1 MNPET
6 KKAFEYLRKR
16 GYEYFCN
23 QVWENGVVID
33 ISATFAEV
41 SSKHVEHV
49 RKTYPHAAIFFSDN
63 ITVSQENHRRDIAF
77 AEVTGRVSPRI

>member
-16 GYEYFCN
+16 GYEYFCDWV
-23 QVWENGVVID
+23 QENGVYVD

-41 SSKHVEHV
+41 NSKHVEHV
-49 RKTYPHAAIFFSDN
+49 RKTYPHAAIFFTDGGAV
-63 ITVSQENHRRDIAF
+63 TQENHRRDIAF
-77 AEVTGRVSPRI
+77 AEAIG